1 MSKKYV
7 PSGYQIINLEYPDI
21 VSGTP
26 LEKTPETEDEK
37 ILYKILSDGN
47 FSKPILV
54 NILCGDEFFSQ
65 FANRLNSTI
74 YVGDGS
80 QTSYSFVMVTISDD
94 KSQIDYTLV

>member
-37 ILYKILSDGN
+37 ILHKILSEDKFN
-47 FSKPILV
+47 KPILI
-54 NILCGDEFFSQ
+54 NILCGDETFSQ
-65 FANRLNSTI
+65 FANRIDGLLF
-74 YVGDGS
+74 VGDVSHGD
-80 QTSYSFVMVTISDD
+80 YSFVSISASSD
-94 KSQIDYTLV
+94 KLEISYTQI